1 MKKVQKSL
9 ILDSY
14 EENDLN
20 NAHIVSLSIIDLDNL
35 KLLKQYLPDL
45 NKKEFN
51 EQEKEAINKY
61 NNFIESLKEKSKSTS
76 LRLDLVLK
84 KIDICSSEKVEQ

>member
-1 MKKVQKSL
+1 MKNVQKSL
-9 ILDSY
+9 ILESY
-14 EENDLN
+14 EENDL

-61 NNFIESLKEKSKSTS
+61 NNFIEYLKEKSKSTS
-76 LRLDLVLK
+76 LRFDLVLK
-84 KIDICSSEKVEQ
+84 KINICSSEKVEQ